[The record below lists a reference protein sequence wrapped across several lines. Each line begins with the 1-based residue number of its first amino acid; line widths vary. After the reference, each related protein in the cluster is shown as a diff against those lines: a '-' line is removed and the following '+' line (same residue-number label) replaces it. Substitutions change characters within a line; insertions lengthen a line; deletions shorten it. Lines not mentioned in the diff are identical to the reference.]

1 MRATLRTSLIAAA
14 LLATVAT
21 TAKAQNVADYPNRP
35 VRIIYP
41 GAVGGGGDVFIR
53 MLAERLR
60 VKLGQSFV
68 VENNAGASGTIAI
81 AQVAKSAPD
90 GYTIT
95 LGTMSSTT
103 LAPAVFKGLPYDPV
117 KDLTTI
123 ARIGTS
129 PIILVAR
136 NEFPANN
143 LKEFVAYA
151 KTSTKPVQ
159 YGSWGLGST
168 GHFCGEIVAQ
178 KTGAKLDHIPYKG
191 SAPAV
196 TDLLGGTI
204 QVAWLDIG
212 SGTQAVKTG
221 KVKALSM
228 CTRRTENFPSVAS
241 YKEEGVDFDQWT
253 GWAMFGPAGMPKP
266 IVAKLGATLEEIL
279 KEPEV
284 RSKMLGWGI
293 TPDFVPGEEQATI
306 NAKDVLVWK
315 QIAAGLRLE

>member
-1 MRATLRTSLIAAA
+1 MHPLSRAGLFAAA
-14 LLATVAT
+14 LIASAS
-21 TAKAQNVADYPNRP
+21 AAAQPQAAADYPQRP

-60 VKLGQSFV
+60 VKLGQPFI
-68 VENNAGASGTIAI
+68 VENNAGAAGTIAI
-81 AQVAKSAPD
+81 AQVAKSQPD

-103 LAPAVFKGLPYDPV
+103 LAPAVYKGLPYDPV
-117 KDLTTI
+117 KDLTTL

-143 LKEFVAYA
+143 LKEFVAHA
-151 KTSTKPVQ
+151 KAGAKPVQ
-159 YGSWGLGST
+159 YGTWGLGST

-178 KTGAKLDHIPYKG
+178 KTGAKLEHIPYKG

-228 CTRRTENFPSVAS
+228 CTRRTENFPDVAS

-253 GWAMFGPAGMPKP
+253 GWAMFGPAGVPRP
-266 IVAKLGATLEEIL
+266 IVARLGTALQEIL

-293 TPDFVPGEEQATI
+293 TPDYVPGEEQAAI
-306 NAKDVLVWK
+306 NAREIQVWK
-315 QIAAGLRLE
+315 QVAAGLKLE